1 MIVTIMK
8 NDGVVV
14 KDGET
19 HIEID
24 TSDLPETVHAI
35 QWNGSSGEVEHVDAS
50 KLPNQIVHLKN
61 EKITDF
67 SPYQK
72 YVDAC
77 TDENRA

>member
-1 MIVTIMK
+1 MIVSIIK
-8 NDGVVV
+8 DDKVVV
-14 KDGET
+14 KDGDT
-19 HIEID
+19 HVGID

-35 QWNGSSGEVEHVDAS
+35 QWNGSSGEVEHIDAS

>member
-24 TSDLPETVHAI
+24 TSDLPGSVHVI
-35 QWNGSSGEVEHVDAS
+35 QWTGSSGEVEHVDTS
-50 KLPNQIVHLKN
+50 KLPHEIIHVRN
-61 EKITDF
+61 ETITDF
-67 SPYQK
+67 SPSKICGCLY
-72 YVDAC
+72 
-77 TDENRA
+77 